1 MVVISLPHASLLHP
15 VALRRP
21 LGPHQSSFISA
32 KRTRGG
38 NPTLPAANVL
48 SGVSP
53 ACHIPQPAPNR
64 KPRLEQVQPPSP
76 GVAADLLSGVSPLGT
91 ILRSFPRQ
99 KPRLSKVL
107 PNPIP
112 HCKCSKRGFR
122 FAAGHR
128 ALLDAE
134 TPLSICEVLRLR
146 RWRLVSTAKPQPK
159 NKAGAGDQPGVLRVR
174 PPP

>member
-21 LGPHQSSFISA
+21 LVPHQSSFISA
-32 KRTRGG
+32 KRTRAAI
-38 NPTLPAANVL
+38 PLP
-48 SGVSP
+48 
-53 ACHIPQPAPNR
+53 R
-64 KPRLEQVQPPSP
+64 
-76 GVAADLLSGVSPLGT
+76 
-91 ILRSFPRQ
+91 
-99 KPRLSKVL
+99 
-107 PNPIP
+107 
-112 HCKCSKRGFR
+112 CKCSKRGFR
-122 FAAGHR
+122 FAVGHR
-128 ALLDAE
+128 GLLDAE